1 MTDKRLLRHLTVLR
15 EEAEQQA
22 VPNRKF
28 FAIGNA
34 SDIEGYGET
43 LPLLSWVD
51 DNLSRF
57 VIANAPSSS
66 WGRVSPAPFVFALP
80 NMAVK
85 PKDGLFLVTRSGED
99 RIEPNPSGEG
109 ELKIIF
115 LNRQGA
121 LWSGGLHQ
129 VYLYRLEGFQT
140 KKIAGEPHSHR
151 KS

>member
-1 MTDKRLLRHLTVLR
+1 MADKRLLTHLTVLR

-66 WGRVSPAPFVFALP
+66 WGRVSPAPFVYALP
-80 NMAVK
+80 NKIVK
-85 PKDGLFLVTRSGED
+85 PRDGIFLVTGPGED
-99 RIEPNPSGEG
+99 RTEPHPGGEG

-115 LNRQGA
+115 LNREGR
-121 LWSGGLHQ
+121 LWTGGLNQ
-129 VYLYRLEGFQT
+129 VYLYRMEGVQT
-140 KKIAGEPHSHR
+140 KKIGGVTPG
-151 KS
+151 

>member
-1 MTDKRLLRHLTVLR
+1 MADKRLLRHLTVLR

-34 SDIEGYGET
+34 SEIEGYGET

-57 VIANAPSSS
+57 VIADAPSSS
-66 WGRVSPAPFVFALP
+66 WGRVAPAPFVYALP
-80 NMAVK
+80 NMIIK
-85 PKDGLFLVTRSGED
+85 PKDGIFLVTGRGED
-99 RIEPNPSGEG
+99 RVEPHPSGEG

-115 LNRQGA
+115 LNREGT

-140 KKIAGEPHSHR
+140 KKIAGT
-151 KS
+151 

>member
-1 MTDKRLLRHLTVLR
+1 MADKRLLHHLTVLR
-15 EEAEQQA
+15 EDAEQQS

-34 SDIEGYGET
+34 SLIEGYGET

-66 WGRVSPAPFVFALP
+66 WGRVSPAPFVYALP
-80 NMAVK
+80 NMIVQ
-85 PKDGLFLVTRSGED
+85 PKDGIFLVTGPGED
-99 RIEPNPSGEG
+99 RREPHPSGEG

-115 LNRQGA
+115 LNRDA
-121 LWSGGLHQ
+121 SLWTGGLHQ
-129 VYLYRLEGFQT
+129 VYLYRWEGFQT
-140 KKIAGEPHSHR
+140 KKIAGGQAR
-151 KS
+151 G

>member
-1 MTDKRLLRHLTVLR
+1 MADKRLLRHLTVLR

-57 VIANAPSSS
+57 VIANAASSS

-80 NMAVK
+80 NMTIK
-85 PKDGLFLVTRSGED
+85 PKDGIFLVTGPGED
-99 RIEPNPSGEG
+99 RVEPNPSGEG
-109 ELKIIF
+109 ELKIVF
-115 LNRQGA
+115 LNRPGP
-121 LWSGGLHQ
+121 LWTGGLHQ

-140 KKIAGEPHSHR
+140 KKIAGGSHSQR

>member
-1 MTDKRLLRHLTVLR
+1 

-28 FAIGNA
+28 FAIGNP

-57 VIANAPSSS
+57 VISDAPSTS
-66 WGRVSPAPFVFALP
+66 WGRVTPPPFVYPLP
-80 NMAVK
+80 NMIIK
-85 PKDGLFLVTRSGED
+85 PSDGIFLVTGYGQD
-99 RIEPNPSGEG
+99 RVEPHPSGEG

-115 LNRQGA
+115 LNREGT
-121 LWSGGLHQ
+121 LWSGGLRQ
-129 VYLYRLEGFQT
+129 VYLYRLEGLQT
-140 KKIAGEPHSHR
+140 KKVASPQSQR